1 VGKKGIYEEFGK
13 QFFKSNNLE
22 DNDDC
27 TMTIQ
32 KWIFRNQDLIIWTQ
46 LD

>member
-1 VGKKGIYEEFGK
+1 MGKQGIYEKFGK
-13 QFFKSNNLE
+13 QFFSSNNLE
-22 DNDDC
+22 DEDDSR
-27 TMTIQ
+27 MTIQ